1 MFRNL
6 VFFLI
11 PLLVPILILGSLSIL
26 ITQHY
31 VKEDINQK
39 NMRLLMQT
47 RDNLELILNE
57 IDTLTLT
64 FQTSNSIAVR
74 LKEILN
80 TQTFTYD
87 QTTALDLLSNFASA
101 PAYARPYIDS
111 IYVYY
116 NNPFN
121 KSLTSTE
128 GLVTLDK
135 FYDRGWYDSY
145 LKGNTADSW
154 LEQRSIN
161 RYGIQNKR
169 VVSVYRK
176 LYTAG
181 SSKASGIIVLNIL
194 PEYIENMLGELVSK
208 EQSVIIANN
217 SLQVLFQTKMPDGSS
232 EQFDLQKI
240 ISSSDQVSSVRMGN
254 QTFTLT
260 HLQSGIQKLHY
271 ISLIPQGVLYQIPI
285 QLSQITIALLII
297 SLLIGVAITYWFTR
311 KNYNNLKNIVT
322 IIKSVEQGKPL
333 PVAPVKVIDEYGYI
347 LQNIIKA
354 FIEQSFLKVQL
365 SERSYRLRYMEM
377 LALQSQINPHFLYN
391 TLEIIYWK
399 TVAISGRPNEAST
412 MIEHLGDI
420 LKYALSS
427 PQNKMVILQKELQ
440 HTQIYVEIQKIR
452 YKDKFEVIWEV
463 EGNLQRYFVPKLL
476 LQPLIENSIYH
487 GVREKPG
494 KCCIKVSIRRLPSM
508 ISIHVIDNG
517 VGMSSERLH
526 EVISLMARD
535 DFTNQGTT
543 VESAKDISGNIGLY
557 NTNKRLVLSYGEL
570 FKLRIVSKPGW
581 GTSVQIRIPIDVSF

>member
-1 MFRNL
+1 MFKNL

-39 NMRLLMQT
+39 NMSLLMQT
-47 RDNLELILNE
+47 RDNMELILNE
-57 IDTLTLT
+57 MDTLTLT

-80 TQTFTYD
+80 AKTFSYD
-87 QTTALDLLSNFASA
+87 QTTALDLISNFSSA
-101 PAYARPYIDS
+101 PAYARPFIDS

-121 KSLTSTE
+121 NFLTSTE

-135 FYDRGWYDSY
+135 FYDRSWYDSY
-145 LKGNTADSW
+145 LRGNTADSW
-154 LEQRSIN
+154 LEERNIN

-169 VVSVYRK
+169 VVSVFRK

-181 SSKASGIIVLNIL
+181 SSKASGIIVLNIQ
-194 PEYIENMLGELVSK
+194 PDYIENMLGELVSR

-217 SLQVLFQTKMPDGSS
+217 SLHVLFQTKMPDGSS

-240 ISSSDQVSSVRMGN
+240 ISSTDQVSSVRLGN
-254 QTFTLT
+254 QMFTLT

-285 QLSQITIALLII
+285 QLSQITIVLLII

-333 PVAPVKVIDEYGYI
+333 PDAPVKVIDEYGYI

-354 FIEQSFLKVQL
+354 FIEKSFLKVQL

-377 LALQSQINPHFLYN
+377 IALQSQINPHFLYN

-399 TVAISGRPNEAST
+399 TVAISGKPNEAST

-427 PQNKMVILQKELQ
+427 PQNKMVILQKELE

-452 YKDKFEVIWEV
+452 YKDKFEVIWDV
-463 EGNLQRYFVPKLL
+463 EGDLQRYFVPKLL

-487 GVREKPG
+487 GIKEKPG
-494 KCCIKVSIRRLPSM
+494 KCSIKVRIRRLPSM
-508 ISIHVIDNG
+508 LNIHVIDNG
-517 VGMSSERLH
+517 IGMSPERLK
-526 EVISLMARD
+526 EVIRLMTYD
-535 DFTNQGTT
+535 DSTNQGTT
-543 VESAKDISGNIGLY
+543 PEPTKDSSGNIGLY
-557 NTNKRLVLSYGEL
+557 NTNKRLVLSFGEL
-570 FKLRIVSKPGW
+570 FNLRIVSKPGW
-581 GTSVQIRIPIDVSF
+581 GTSVQIRIPIDVSS

>member
-1 MFRNL
+1 MFKNL

-39 NMRLLMQT
+39 NMSLLMQT
-47 RDNLELILNE
+47 RDNLELVLNE

-80 TQTFTYD
+80 VKTFTYD
-87 QTTALDLLSNFASA
+87 QTAALDLISSFASA
-101 PAYARPYIDS
+101 PANARPFIDS
-111 IYVYY
+111 IYVYF
-116 NNPFN
+116 NNPFE
-121 KSLTSTE
+121 KFLTSTE

-135 FYDRGWYDSY
+135 FYDRDWYDSY
-145 LKGNTADSW
+145 LTGNTADSW
-154 LEQRSIN
+154 LEERLID
-161 RYGIQNKR
+161 RYKIQKKR
-169 VVSVYRK
+169 VISLYRK
-176 LYTAG
+176 LYTSG
-181 SSKASGIIVLNIL
+181 SSKASGIIVLNIQ
-194 PEYIENMLGELVSK
+194 PEYIENMLGELVSRK
-208 EQSVIIANN
+208 QSVIIANN
-217 SLQVLFQTKMPDGSS
+217 SLHVLFQTKMPDGSS
-232 EQFDLQKI
+232 ERFDLQKI
-240 ISSSDQVSSVRMGN
+240 MASSNQMSSVRLGN
-254 QTFTLT
+254 QTFTVT

-271 ISLIPQGVLYQIPI
+271 ISLIPQTVLYQIPI

-297 SLLIGVAITYWFTR
+297 SLLIGVTINYWFTR
-311 KNYNNLKNIVT
+311 KNYNNLKNIIT

-333 PVAPVKVIDEYGYI
+333 PAAPVKVIDEYGYI
-347 LQNIIKA
+347 LQNIIKS

-399 TVAISGRPNEAST
+399 TVAISGKPNEAST

-427 PQNKMVILQKELQ
+427 PQNKTVILQKELE

-452 YKDKFEVIWEV
+452 YKDKFEVIWDMEDQ
-463 EGNLQRYFVPKLL
+463 LQRYFVPKLV

-487 GVREKPG
+487 GIKEKPG
-494 KCCIKVSIRRLPSM
+494 KCCIKVRIRRLPSM

-517 VGMSSERLH
+517 IGMSAERLKQ
-526 EVISLMARD
+526 VISLMAQD
-535 DFTNQGTT
+535 DPTNQGT
-543 VESAKDISGNIGLY
+543 VPEPAGNIGLY
-557 NTNKRLVLSYGEL
+557 NTNKRLVLSYGEQ
-570 FKLRIVSKPGW
+570 FNLRILSKPGR
-581 GTSVQIRIPIDVSF
+581 GTSVQILIPIDVSS